1 MRLSPLPLL
10 FCLMLP
16 VMAAAEEAAT
26 DTTAAEGETD
36 VELAEG
42 DSAAEG
48 EEENALEPSDGL
60 AECAAILEVAST
72 RSTNLIERR
81 RMQSAALD
89 WLSTSDSVAIADGN
103 ALDDAAWNEKVT
115 EWSSRIGSVSALSQ
129 NADWMNYCAEI
140 AKEHGLSG
148 EHFATYAS

>member
-1 MRLSPLPLL
+1 MRLRPLPFL

-16 VMAAAEEAAT
+16 VVAAAEETAT
-26 DTTAAEGETD
+26 DSTAADGETD

-42 DSAAEG
+42 DSTTEG
-48 EEENALEPSDGL
+48 EAENPLEPSEGL

-81 RMQSAALD
+81 RMQSAALN
-89 WLSTSDSVAIADGN
+89 WLNTSDSMAPADGN
-103 ALDDAAWNEKVT
+103 AMDDAAWNEKVT

-129 NADWMNYCAEI
+129 NPDWMNYCAEI